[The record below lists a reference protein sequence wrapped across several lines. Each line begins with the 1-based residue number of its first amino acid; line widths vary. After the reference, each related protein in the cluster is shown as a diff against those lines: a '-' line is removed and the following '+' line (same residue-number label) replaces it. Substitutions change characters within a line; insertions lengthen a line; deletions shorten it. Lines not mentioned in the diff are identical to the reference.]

1 MGNERKIIEM
11 KDRLAGNSLIEVIL
25 SVSFITS
32 EKSLKDKIER
42 SIVEKSF
49 FDS

>member
-11 KDRLAGNSLIEVIL
+11 KDRLAGNSLIVVIL
-25 SVSFITS
+25 SVLFITS